1 MIRLKNTQ
9 VVAYVNDISH
19 IIGEI
24 FVDDMTELPDKDGI
38 DGYELVQGSVARVI
52 HSGES
57 YVMDSNGIWYNA
69 DNNSGNSGNTGDLG
83 NVDLS
88 NYYTKSQTNN
98 LISGKVDKV
107 SGKGL
112 STNDFTDEYK
122 AKIDESAPQSTTYTK
137 SETDQLIIS
146 KVAEI
151 VSNAPE
157 DFDTLKEIA
166 DWIESHEDSASAMNS
181 AISANTTAINN
192 KVDKISGKQLSTND
206 YTTAEKEKL
215 AGLENYDDTEI
226 RQSVDDLQTTKA
238 DKTDLETLRER
249 VDNMSENSG
258 GNDSTDLAD
267 RVNNLETEL
276 SGKVDKVNGKGLSTN
291 DFTTAYKD
299 KLESLQNYDDTKIKA
314 EISENLSTLG
324 YSRKNILENTAKS
337 GYIDGITYTV
347 NDDKTVTINGTAT
360 ENLYI
365 NINSEFIPSDKKF
378 IMSGCPKGGSD
389 STYRLEM
396 LAIYPQYVTFYAIDT
411 GNGTIFDNSDKKI
424 STEVSVRIYIEKN
437 SVINNLTFK
446 PMIRYADITDDN
458 YESYKPSII
467 EKLDGLH
474 EYDDTEIK
482 SDISTINISLGNKV
496 DKVSG
501 KGLSTNDFT
510 DEYKSK
516 VDAMK
521 SNLVGENVTG
531 KSYTTI
537 DGNEHIAKDGAEIFN
552 DYTTN
557 KAIGE
562 YSHAEGQ
569 KTQAT
574 ADCSH
579 SEGNFTIASGYC
591 SHAEWQNTSATDEFA
606 HSEGY
611 ITRANGFCSHT
622 EGRGT
627 IANTDFSHVM
637 GKYNAEDTKD
647 KFAFIIGNGSGAG
660 ARSNAFA
667 IDWQGN
673 IYVGNSDTPVN
684 VLDLMNRL
692 SALEAKVK

>member
-151 VSNAPE
+151 VSNAPS

-166 DWIESHEDSASAMNS
+166 DWIENHEDSASAMNS